1 MALLQA
7 DVGPAFNIALD
18 YLSRSARSQQE
29 MTKYLRM
36 RQYAPQVIDAVL
48 EKLKDYKF
56 IDDVELSQ
64 RTVANLQQQTLGR
77 AAIERKL
84 RVRGVD
90 KKLARMA
97 LLKYSAEDEDQNA
110 RRLAEQLWQ
119 RHQRD
124 DLSKRRQKVA
134 AALARR
140 GFSWDVIHSAMQTL
154 SNQGD
159 EEGEF

>member
-1 MALLQA
+1 
-7 DVGPAFNIALD
+7 
-18 YLSRSARSQQE
+18 
-29 MTKYLRM
+29 
-36 RQYAPQVIDAVL
+36 
-48 EKLKDYKF
+48 
-56 IDDVELSQ
+56 VELSQ

-90 KKLARMA
+90 KELARMA
-97 LLKYSAEDEDQNA
+97 LQEYSAEDEDQNA

-124 DLSKRRQKVA
+124 DLAKRRQKVA